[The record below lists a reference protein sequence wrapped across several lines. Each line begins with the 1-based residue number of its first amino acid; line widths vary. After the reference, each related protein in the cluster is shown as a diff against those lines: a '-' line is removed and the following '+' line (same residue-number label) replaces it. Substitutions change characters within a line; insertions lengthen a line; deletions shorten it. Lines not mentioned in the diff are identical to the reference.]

1 MAGRSAKRVFALDVP
16 AIHVLTLRQQK
27 KNVHHRDKAGDDED
41 SQFPSKTTKQMDDKA
56 KLFLGIIS
64 GQRRRRHGEVADR
77 AARMA
82 GGFDRLG
89 VEQGD
94 SVCILMRNDIAFVE
108 AAYAAMQ
115 LGAYAVPVNW
125 HFKPEEINYI
135 LEDSATRV
143 LIGHADMLHQLR
155 DAIPAGVKVLSV
167 VTPPEISANYKIDP
181 DHLAAPDFAIDLEPW
196 LARQRPFDGPARPQP
211 QNMIYTSGTT
221 GHPKGVRRN
230 APTPEQSASAERMRA
245 LIYGLQPGARAL
257 LPGPLYHSAPNSFG
271 LRAGRLGGVLVLM
284 PRFDPEEFL
293 RLVEAERIDTIFMV
307 PTMFIRLMKLP
318 DSVRIKYDISSL
330 RHVIHAA
337 APCPADVKRAMI
349 CWWGPVIHEFYG
361 STESGAVTFANSEDA
376 LKKPG
381 TVGKI
386 APGAELRFVDEDGRI
401 LAQGEIGEIYSR
413 IAGNPDF
420 TYHNKPEKR
429 AEIDRDGFITSG
441 DVGYIDQDG
450 YVFICDRKR
459 DMVISGGVNIYP
471 AEIEAALHAV
481 PGVHDCAVFG
491 IPDSEFGEALMAV
504 VEPQAGVTLDIAAIR
519 AQLKTS
525 LADYKVP
532 KHVEIHGSLPR
543 EDSGKIFKRR
553 LRDPYWAR
561 AGRRI

>member
-1 MAGRSAKRVFALDVP
+1 M
-16 AIHVLTLRQQK
+16 
-27 KNVHHRDKAGDDED
+27 
-41 SQFPSKTTKQMDDKA
+41 TTKA
-56 KLFLGIIS
+56 LFQGIIS
-64 GQRRRRHGEVADR
+64 GERRRAHAEVEGR
-77 AARMA
+77 AARIA
-82 GGFDRLG
+82 GGLQRLG
-89 VEQGD
+89 VSQGD
-94 SVCILMRNDIAFVE
+94 SVCILMRNDIAFIE
-108 AAYAAMQ
+108 AAYAAMR

-125 HFKPEEINYI
+125 HFKPEEINYV
-135 LEDSATRV
+135 LGDSGTRV

-155 DAIPAGVKVLSV
+155 DAIPAGVTVLSAP
-167 VTPPEISANYKIDP
+167 TPPEILQHYKIDP
-181 DHLAAPDFAIDLEPW
+181 DNLATPDFAVDLESW
-196 LARQRPFDGPARPQP
+196 LARQRPYDGPARPQP
-211 QNMIYTSGTT
+211 ANMIYTSGTT

-230 APTPEQSASAERMRA
+230 APTPEQSASSERMRGM
-245 LIYGLQPGARAL
+245 IYGLKPGARAL

-271 LRAGRLGGVLVLM
+271 LRAGRLGGALVLM

-293 RLVEAERIDTIFMV
+293 RLVEGERIDAIFMV

-318 DSVRIKYDISSL
+318 EAVRKKYDTSSL

-337 APCPADVKRAMI
+337 APCPADVKRAI
-349 CWWGPVIHEFYG
+349 IKWWGPVIYEFYG

-386 APGAELRFVDEDGRI
+386 SPGAELRFIGDDGKA
-401 LAQGEIGEIYSR
+401 LPQGQIGEIYSR
-413 IAGNPDF
+413 IADNPDF

-429 AEIDRDGFITSG
+429 AEIERDGFITSG
-441 DVGYIDQDG
+441 DVGYIDADG

-491 IPDSEFGEALMAV
+491 IPDDEFGEALMAV
-504 VEPQAGVTLDIAAIR
+504 VEPQPGVTLDIAAIR

-532 KHVEIHGSLPR
+532 KHLEIQGNLPR

-553 LRDPYWAR
+553 LRDPYWER

>member
-1 MAGRSAKRVFALDVP
+1 MSP
-16 AIHVLTLRQQK
+16 I
-27 KNVHHRDKAGDDED
+27 
-41 SQFPSKTTKQMDDKA
+41 P
-56 KLFLGIIS
+56 LFSGIIS
-64 GQRRRRHGEVADR
+64 GERRRGHAEVADR

-82 GGFDRLG
+82 GGFEGIG
-89 VEQGD
+89 VKQGD
-94 SVCILMRNDIAFVE
+94 SVCILMRNDIAFIE
-108 AAYAAMQ
+108 AAYGAMQ

-125 HFKPEEINYI
+125 HFKPEEIRYI
-135 LEDSATRV
+135 LEDSGTRV
-143 LIGHADMLHQLR
+143 LVAHADMLHQLR
-155 DAIPAGVKVLSV
+155 GAVPNGVTVLSV
-167 VTPPEISANYKIDP
+167 PTPPEILGHYKIDP
-181 DHLAAPDFAIDLEPW
+181 DHLATPDFAVDLETW
-196 LARQRPFDGPARPQP
+196 LQAQRPYDGPARPQP
-211 QNMIYTSGTT
+211 ANMIYTSGTT
-221 GHPKGVRRN
+221 GHPKGVRRH
-230 APTPEQSASAERMRA
+230 APTPEQSTSAERMRA
-245 LIYGLQPGARAL
+245 MIYGLRPGARAL

-271 LRAGRLGGVLVLM
+271 LRAGRLGGALVLM

-293 RLVEAERIDTIFMV
+293 RLVEAEKIDTIFMV

-318 DSVRIKYDISSL
+318 EAVRRKYDMSSL
-330 RHVIHAA
+330 HHVIHAA

-349 CWWGPVIHEFYG
+349 EWWGPVIYEFYG

-386 APGAELRFVDEDGRI
+386 APGAELRFIGEDGKI
-401 LAQGEIGEIYSR
+401 LPQGEIGEIYSK

-441 DVGYIDQDG
+441 DVGYIDADG

-471 AEIEAALHAV
+471 AEIEAALHAL

-491 IPDSEFGEALMAV
+491 IPDEEFGEALMAV
-504 VEPQAGVTLDIAAIR
+504 VEPQGGVTLDVADIR

-532 KHVEIHGSLPR
+532 KHVEILKNLPR

-553 LRDPYWAR
+553 LRDPYWER

>member
-1 MAGRSAKRVFALDVP
+1 MPDISSL
-16 AIHVLTLRQQK
+16 
-27 KNVHHRDKAGDDED
+27 
-41 SQFPSKTTKQMDDKA
+41 FP
-56 KLFLGIIS
+56 GIIS
-64 GQRRRRHGEVADR
+64 GNRKRTHGEVADR
-77 AARMA
+77 ADRIA
-82 GGFDRLG
+82 GGLHRLG
-89 VEQGD
+89 VGPGD
-94 SVCILMRNDIAFVE
+94 SVCILMRNDIAFIE
-108 AAYAAMQ
+108 AAYAAMR

-125 HFKPEEINYI
+125 HFKPEEINYVVK
-135 LEDSATRV
+135 DSGTSV
-143 LIGHADMLHQLR
+143 LIGHADLLHQLR
-155 DAIPAGVKVLSV
+155 NALPAGVTVLSAS
-167 VTPPEISANYKIDP
+167 TPPEILEHYKIDP
-181 DHLAAPDFAIDLEPW
+181 DHLATPDFATEFESWLE
-196 LARQRPFDGPARPQP
+196 RQQPYDGPAHPQP
-211 QNMIYTSGTT
+211 ANMIYTSGTT
-221 GHPKGVRRN
+221 GHPKGVRRS
-230 APTPEQSASAERMRA
+230 APTPQQSASAERMRA

-271 LRAGRLGGVLVLM
+271 LRAGRLGGALVLM

-293 RLVEAERIDTIFMV
+293 RLVEAESIDTVFMV

-318 DSVRIKYDISSL
+318 EKQRRKYDVSSL

-349 CWWGPVIHEFYG
+349 DWWGPVIYEFYG

-386 APGAELRFVDEDGRI
+386 APGAELRFIGEDGSV
-401 LAQGEIGEIYSR
+401 LPQGQIGEIYSR
-413 IAGNPDF
+413 IALNPDF

-429 AEIDRDGFITSG
+429 AEIERDDFITSG
-441 DVGYIDQDG
+441 DVGYIDEDG

-471 AEIEAALHAV
+471 AEIEAALHAI

-491 IPDSEFGEALMAV
+491 IPDDEFGEALMAV
-504 VEPQAGVTLDIAAIR
+504 VEPQPGTALDVAAIR
-519 AQLKTS
+519 SQLKTW

-532 KHVEIHGSLPR
+532 KYVEIHAELPR

-553 LRDPYWAR
+553 LRDPYWER

>member
-1 MAGRSAKRVFALDVP
+1 VSSIKN
-16 AIHVLTLRQQK
+16 K
-27 KNVHHRDKAGDDED
+27 KMND
-41 SQFPSKTTKQMDDKA
+41 SPSQ
-56 KLFLGIIS
+56 FLGIIS
-64 GQRRRRHGEVADR
+64 GDRRRDHAEVADR

-82 GGFDRLG
+82 GGLHRLG
-89 VEQGD
+89 VKQGD
-94 SVCILMRNDIAFVE
+94 SVCILMRNDIAFIE
-108 AAYAAMQ
+108 AAYAVMR

-125 HFKPEEINYI
+125 HFKPEEIEYI
-135 LEDSATRV
+135 LKDSGTSV
-143 LIGHADMLHQLR
+143 LAGHSDLLHQLR
-155 DAIPAGVKVLSV
+155 GSISPGITVLSAPP
-167 VTPPEISANYKIDP
+167 PPEILANYRIDR
-181 DHLAAPDFAIDLEPW
+181 DLLATPDFARDLESWIAGEAPY
-196 LARQRPFDGPARPQP
+196 DGPAVPQP

-230 APTPEQSASAERMRA
+230 APTAEQAASVERMRG
-245 LIYGLQPGARAL
+245 LIYGLRSNIRGL

-271 LRAGRLGGVLVLM
+271 IRTGRLGGALVLM
-284 PRFDPEEFL
+284 PRFEPEEFL
-293 RLVEAERIDTIFMV
+293 RLIEAEKIDTIFMV

-318 DSVRIKYDISSL
+318 EAVRQKYDVSSL
-330 RHVIHAA
+330 RHIIHAA

-349 CWWGPVIHEFYG
+349 EWWGPIIYEFYG

-376 LKKPG
+376 LRKPG

-386 APGAELRFVDEDGRI
+386 APGAELRFVGDDGR
-401 LAQGEIGEIYSR
+401 LLPQGEIYSR
-413 IAGNPDF
+413 ISGNPDF
-420 TYHNKPEKR
+420 TYHNRPEKR
-429 AEIDRDGFITSG
+429 AEIDREGFITSG
-441 DVGYIDQDG
+441 DVGYIDEDG

-491 IPDSEFGEALMAV
+491 IPDEEFGEALMAV
-504 VEPQAGVTLDIAAIR
+504 VEPQEGITLEIPGIR
-519 AQLKTS
+519 AQLRAA

-532 KHVEIHGSLPR
+532 KHIEIQRGLPR

-553 LRDPYWAR
+553 LRDPYWER

>member
-1 MAGRSAKRVFALDVP
+1 M
-16 AIHVLTLRQQK
+16 I
-27 KNVHHRDKAGDDED
+27 DKA
-41 SQFPSKTTKQMDDKA
+41 S
-56 KLFLGIIS
+56 LFLGIIS
-64 GQRRRRHGEVADR
+64 GQRMRSHAEIADR
-77 AARMA
+77 AARTA
-82 GGFDRLG
+82 GGLQRLG
-89 VEQGD
+89 VKQGD
-94 SVCILMRNDIAFVE
+94 SVCILMRNDIAFIE
-108 AAYAAMQ
+108 TAYAAMR

-125 HFKPEEINYI
+125 HFKPEEINYV
-135 LEDSATRV
+135 LRDSGTPV

-155 DAIPAGVKVLSV
+155 EAIPAGVTVLSV
-167 VTPPEISANYKIDP
+167 PTPPEILANYKIDP
-181 DHLAAPDFAIDLEPW
+181 DRLATPDFAVDLESW
-196 LARQRPFDGPARPQP
+196 LEPQRPYEGPALPQP
-211 QNMIYTSGTT
+211 ANMIYTSGTT

-230 APTPEQSASAERMRA
+230 APTPEQSAASERMRA
-245 LIYGLQPGARAL
+245 MIYGLKPGARAL

-271 LRAGRLGGVLVLM
+271 LRAGRLGGALVLM

-293 RLVEAERIDTIFMV
+293 RLIEVEKIDTIFMV

-318 DSVRIKYDISSL
+318 QDVRSKYDMSSL

-337 APCPADVKRAMI
+337 APCPADVKRTVI
-349 CWWGPVIHEFYG
+349 EWWGPVIYEFYG

-381 TVGKI
+381 TVGRI
-386 APGAELRFVDEDGRI
+386 SPGAELRFIDDDGKV
-401 LAQGEIGEIYSR
+401 LPQGEIGEIYSR
-413 IAGNPDF
+413 IADNPDF
-420 TYHNKPEKR
+420 TYHNKPDKR
-429 AEIDRDGFITSG
+429 AEIERDGFITSG
-441 DVGYIDQDG
+441 DVGYIDEDG

-491 IPDSEFGEALMAV
+491 IPDDEFGEALMAV
-504 VEPQAGVTLDIAAIR
+504 VEPQTGVTLDIADIR
-519 AQLKTS
+519 ARLKTS

-532 KHVEIHGSLPR
+532 KHVEILSQLPR

-553 LRDPYWAR
+553 LRDPYWER